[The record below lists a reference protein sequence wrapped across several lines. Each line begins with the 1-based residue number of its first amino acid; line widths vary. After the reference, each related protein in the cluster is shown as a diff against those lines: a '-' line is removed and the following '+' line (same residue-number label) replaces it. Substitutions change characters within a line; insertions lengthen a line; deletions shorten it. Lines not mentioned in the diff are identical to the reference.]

1 MTDYQVSRLGA
12 EHAQAIVDCFERVY
26 GGSYANELFH
36 DAAALAQALAGGRIG
51 SVGAIGPD
59 GRLLGHMAMT
69 VHPQAVHV
77 ELGNTVVDPAARG
90 GGLAWQIGAAL
101 SDWCRELGYRGFLH
115 YPTTDHHIMQ
125 RRSVARGFETG
136 LMLGYIPAETDGRVR
151 PRSGI
156 LRQAATI
163 VFEAYEPGVAAECF
177 VPGRYAGLIE
187 SLALPTGLAR
197 TWRSPAA
204 RGGAVSRVE
213 SLRLSRR
220 GLVRLDVVRCGLDLE
235 TALCALADDPLPCR
249 QVDFRMDDPAI
260 GAGVET
266 AAALGFRFCGWL
278 PGFRQSDVLRLQRPD
293 EAATDLTPRL
303 ENPVARRLLNHY
315 LGEAR

>member
-12 EHAQAIVDCFERVY
+12 EHAQAIVDCFDRVY

-36 DAAALAQALAGGRIG
+36 DAGALAEALASGRLG
-51 SVGAIGPD
+51 SVGAIGRD
-59 GRLLGHMAMT
+59 GRVFGHMAMT
-69 VHPQAVHV
+69 VHPEAVHV
-77 ELGNTVVDPAARG
+77 ELGNTAVDPAARG

-101 SDWCRELGYRGFLH
+101 SVWCRELGYRGFLH

-125 RRSVARGFETG
+125 RRSVERGFETG

-151 PRSGI
+151 PRSTT

-163 VFEAYEPGVAAECF
+163 VYEGYEPGAAAEGF
-177 VPGRYAGLIE
+177 VPERYAGLIE
-187 SLALPTGLAR
+187 ALAAPTGLSR

-204 RGGAVSRVE
+204 RGGDVSRVD
-213 SLRLSRR
+213 SLLFARR
-220 GLVRLDVVRCGLDLE
+220 GLARLDVVRCGLDLE
-235 TALCALADDPLPCR
+235 AALGVLADNPLPCR

-266 AAALGFRFCGWL
+266 AVALGFRFCGWL
-278 PGFRQSDVLRLQRPD
+278 PGYRQSDVLRLQRLD
-293 EAATDLTPRL
+293 DAVTDLAPPL
-303 ENPVARRLLNHY
+303 ENPVARTLLNRY
-315 LGEAR
+315 LTEAR